1 MYLKSVYLITSLTM
15 ALTCSLKVN
24 AQDTGPINP
33 VRLDSLV
40 ATRLD
45 MPKPGR
51 VTGNYIVQL
60 FYGDKV
66 AAERVKT
73 QYDAKQLQWESVMK
87 YEQPFHKVWIGK
99 FRNKAEAE
107 RIMFEL
113 RKDYPKA
120 LVLLPKS

>member
-1 MYLKSVYLITSLTM
+1 M
-15 ALTCSLKVN
+15 TCILPSN
-24 AQDTGPINP
+24 AQNTGPIDP

-51 VTGNYIVQL
+51 VTGNYMIQL

-66 AAERVKT
+66 AAERVKS
-73 QYDAKQLQWESVMK
+73 QYDAKQMQWESIMR

-99 FRNKAEAE
+99 FRSKAEAE
-107 RIMFEL
+107 RVMFEL

>member
-1 MYLKSVYLITSLTM
+1 MNLKSTRLNLCLWLFIVSVTNL
-15 ALTCSLKVN
+15 A
-24 AQDTGPINP
+24 AQDTNPINP

-51 VTGNYIVQL
+51 VTGNYMIQL

-66 AAERVKT
+66 AAERVKA
-73 QYDAKQLQWESVMK
+73 QYDSKQMQWESVMR

-99 FRNKAEAE
+99 FRSKPEAE
-107 RIMFEL
+107 RVMFEL

>member
-1 MYLKSVYLITSLTM
+1 MNLKTTCLIASLTIVM
-15 ALTCSLKVN
+15 TCILPSN
-24 AQDTGPINP
+24 AQNTEPIDP

-40 ATRLD
+40 ATRLA

-51 VTGNYIVQL
+51 VTGNYMIQL
-60 FYGDKV
+60 FYGDKI
-66 AAERVKT
+66 AAERVKA
-73 QYDAKQLQWESVMK
+73 QYDAKQMQWESIMR

-99 FRNKAEAE
+99 FRSKAEAE
-107 RIMFEL
+107 RVMFEL